1 MYKVTRILLFL
12 TILFSLAA
20 TVAAQE
26 GEEIYQDPQGQFSVP
41 VPQNWTTTEADDYV
55 QLSGPEGNIHIY
67 VLVAPIE
74 ESLQAAVE
82 SAWEAV
88 GITVDREVQQSG
100 NPPLQAGADETL
112 LLTYAFNSTTDEQI
126 FQAVAQR
133 VGGSAYIILIDAN
146 VEAASRRS
154 AQLDIIVTG
163 LTISSLERSNLSQVE
178 PRALDD
184 AMITQWEAYIEE
196 LLSSNHIPGAAVA
209 VVQDGEVVY
218 TAGFG
223 VREQGG
229 STPIT
234 PDTHMMIGSTGKS
247 LTTTMMATM
256 VDDGLLDWD
265 TPVVELLPQFEVADL
280 ELSQTITMRNLVCAC
295 TGLPRRD
302 LEIVFNASGMT
313 AEDVVESLQTFE
325 FFTDFGEAF
334 QYSNQMVAT
343 SGFAAVAAE
352 GAEYDTL
359 LNGYSTILAERV
371 LDPLQM
377 DNTTISFDRVLERN
391 EYATPHGL
399 ALGGAYQV
407 IPVSYETILQP
418 FAPAGAHWSTAEDMA
433 RYLVMQLQ
441 NGVGPDGNRIVN
453 EENLLVTRE
462 PQIPVTADVS
472 YGLGWFVGEYKEL
485 PLVEH
490 GGNTLGFTSD
500 FAFLPE
506 TGIGV
511 VILTNAQGTNAV
523 SESIRTRLFDL
534 LFGDVNEERDAQEL
548 AYAIQGIQEVLQRPD
563 NLEDTVD
570 VEAVQSY
577 IQIYTNDALGTVT
590 VELVDDRLYLD
601 TGEFRTEL
609 LPLVIENNDN
619 LQPVEAYI
627 LLDPPFL
634 GYAIRFVMGDDNTIN
649 LILGE
654 GVTEYTF
661 TQQE

>member
-26 GEEIYQDPQGQFSVP
+26 GEEIYQDPQGQFMVP
-41 VPQNWTTTEADDYV
+41 VPQNWTATKADSYV
-55 QLSGPEGNIHIY
+55 QLSGPEGNIHAY
-67 VLVAPIE
+67 VLVVPVE
-74 ESLQAAVE
+74 ESLQVAVE
-82 SAWEAV
+82 SAWETV
-88 GITVDREVQQSG
+88 GITVDREVQQSH
-100 NPPLQAGADETL
+100 NPPLQVGADETL
-112 LLTYAFNSTTDEQI
+112 LLTYAFNPANDEQI
-126 FQAVAQR
+126 FQAVGQR
-133 VGGSAYIILIDAN
+133 VGDSAYIILIDAH

-154 AQLDIIVTG
+154 AQLDIIITG
-163 LTISSLERSNLSQVE
+163 LMISSLERTDLTGTE
-178 PRALDD
+178 PRPLDD
-184 AMITQWEAYIEE
+184 AMIAEWEAYIEE
-196 LLSSNHIPGAAVA
+196 LLSNHNIPGAAVA
-209 VVQDGEVVY
+209 IVQDGEVIY

-223 VREQGG
+223 LREQGG

-234 PDTHMMIGSTGKS
+234 SDTHMMIGSTGKS
-247 LTTTMMATM
+247 LTTTAMATM
-256 VDDGLLDWD
+256 VDNGLFDWD
-265 TPVVELLPQFEVADL
+265 TPVIELLPQFAVADP

-295 TGLPRRD
+295 TGVPRRD
-302 LEIVFNASGMT
+302 LEIIFNASEMT
-313 AEDVVESLQTFE
+313 AENVVESLQTFE

-343 SGFAAVAAE
+343 SGFAAAAAE
-352 GAEYDTL
+352 DSEYGAL
-359 LNGYSTILAERV
+359 LNGYSHILTERV
-371 LDPLQM
+371 LNPLQM
-377 DNTTISFDRVLERN
+377 NNTTISFDRVLERN

-399 ALGGAYQV
+399 ALGGTYQA
-407 IPVSYETILQP
+407 IPVDYEAVLQP
-418 FAPAGAHWSTAEDMA
+418 FAPAGGHWSTAEDMA

-441 NGVGPDGNRIVN
+441 TGVGPDGNRIVS
-453 EENLLVTRE
+453 EESLLVTRE

-472 YGLGWFVGEYKEL
+472 YGLGWFLGEYKGL

-506 TGIGV
+506 TGVGV

-534 LFGDVNEERDAQEL
+534 LFDDVNGERDAQEL

-563 NLEDTVD
+563 TLQDTVD

-577 IQIYTNDALGTVT
+577 IQIYTNDALGRVI
-590 VELVDDRLYLD
+590 VELVDNRLYLD

-609 LPLVIENNDN
+609 LPLVAADDDN
-619 LQPVEAYI
+619 PQSVEAYI

-634 GYAIRFVMGDDNTIN
+634 GYAIRFVIGESDTTN

>member
-12 TILFSLAA
+12 TILFALA
-20 TVAAQE
+20 TTIAAQE
-26 GEEIYQDPQGQFSVP
+26 GEQIYQDPQGQFTVP
-41 VPQNWTTTEADDYV
+41 VPQNWTATEEDRHV
-55 QLSGPEGNIHIY
+55 HLSGPEGNIHAY
-67 VLVAPIE
+67 VLVASIE
-74 ESLQAAVE
+74 DSLQATVE

-88 GITVDREVQQSG
+88 GITVDREVQQSR

-133 VGGSAYIILIDAN
+133 VGNSAYIILIDAH
-146 VEAASRRS
+146 VESASRRS
-154 AQLDIIVTG
+154 AQLDIVITG
-163 LTISSLERSNLSQVE
+163 LTISSLERTNLTGVA
-178 PRALDD
+178 PRPLDQT
-184 AMITQWEAYIEE
+184 MIAEWETYIEE
-196 LLSSNHIPGAAVA
+196 LLSSHNIPGAAVA

-223 VREQGG
+223 MREQGG
-229 STPIT
+229 NIPVT
-234 PDTHMMIGSTGKS
+234 PDTHMMVGSTGKS
-247 LTTTMMATM
+247 LTTTTMATM
-256 VDDGLLDWD
+256 VDNGLFDWD
-265 TPVVELLPQFEVADL
+265 TPVVELLPQFAVADP

-295 TGLPRRD
+295 TGVPRRD

-313 AEDVVESLQTFE
+313 TEDVVESLQTFE

-343 SGFAAVAAE
+343 SGFAAAAA
-352 GAEYDTL
+352 GDSEYGEL
-359 LNGYSTILAERV
+359 LEGYSNILTERV
-371 LDPLQM
+371 LNPLQM
-377 DNTTISFDRVLERN
+377 NNTTISFDRVLERN

-399 ALGGAYQV
+399 ALGGTYQA
-407 IPVSYETILQP
+407 IPVDYEAILQP
-418 FAPAGAHWSTAEDMA
+418 FAPAGGHWSTAEDMA
-433 RYLVMQLQ
+433 RYLVMQLR
-441 NGVGPDGNRIVN
+441 NGVGPDGNRIVS

-472 YGLGWFVGEYKEL
+472 YGLGWFVGEYKGL

-490 GGNTLGFTSD
+490 SGNTLGFTSD

-523 SESIRTRLFDL
+523 SGSIRNRLFDL
-534 LFGDVNEERDAQEL
+534 LLGDVNEERDAQEL
-548 AYAIQGIQEVLQRPD
+548 AYVIQGIQEVLQRPE
-563 NLEDTVD
+563 NLQDTID
-570 VEAVQSY
+570 VEMVQPY
-577 IQIYTNDALGTVT
+577 IQTYTNDALGAVI

-609 LPLVIENNDN
+609 LPLVTEDNDN
-619 LQPVEAYI
+619 PQTVDAYI

-634 GYAIRFVMGDDNTIN
+634 GYVIRFVTSEDGSIN

-654 GVTEYTF
+654 GVTQYTF
-661 TQQE
+661 VPQA